1 MNRSVRLLALIAVVG
16 SFGAAAA
23 EAVEPCA
30 SSQNVL
36 CRSVET
42 EAGRG
47 VVKLVGTL
55 PSAQVSAPLSL
66 LAVIPSP
73 PPRTLGAKL
82 WALVQSGV
90 RLDGTVAP
98 KFDDGPRLPGGGGG
112 GFELAMV
119 GVKIRFGETVVT
131 ELWGEI
137 VGIELLD
144 HSLSLDG
151 TFRPF

>member
-1 MNRSVRLLALIAVVG
+1 MNRPVRLLALIAAG
-16 SFGAAAA
+16 SIEAAAA

-30 SSQNVL
+30 SPENVL
-36 CRSVET
+36 CRAA
-42 EAGRG
+42 EAEARRG
-47 VVKLVGTL
+47 VVKLVGML
-55 PSAQVSAPLSL
+55 PSARASAPLSL

-82 WALVQSGV
+82 WDLVQSGV

-98 KFDDGPRLPGGGGG
+98 KFDDRPPLPGGGGR
-112 GFELAMV
+112 FELAMV

-131 ELWGEI
+131 ELWGKI

-144 HSLSLDG
+144 HTLSLDG
-151 TFRPF
+151 TFRSF

>member
-1 MNRSVRLLALIAVVG
+1 MNRSVRLLALIAVAG

-30 SSQNVL
+30 SQNLL
-36 CRSVET
+36 CSAET

-55 PSAQVSAPLSL
+55 PSAQVRAPLSL

-82 WALVQSGV
+82 WDLVQSGV

-98 KFDDGPRLPGGGGG
+98 KFDDGPPLPGGGGG

>member
-1 MNRSVRLLALIAVVG
+1 MNRSVRLLALIAVAG
-16 SFGAAAA
+16 SLRAAAA

-30 SSQNVL
+30 SPRDPL
-36 CRSVET
+36 CR
-42 EAGRG
+42 AGQGGAAGG
-47 VVKLVGTL
+47 VVKLIGTM
-55 PSAQVSAPLSL
+55 PAAQAAAPLSL

-82 WALVQSGV
+82 WDLVQSGV
-90 RLDGTVAP
+90 RLDGSVGP
-98 KFDDGPRLPGGGGG
+98 KFDDGPPLPGGGKR
-112 GFELAMV
+112 GFSLAMV
-119 GVKIRFGETVVT
+119 GVKIRFGETFET
-131 ELWGEI
+131 ELWGEV